1 MRQASQHE
9 AGHWLGRP
17 QCSAAAPCAAG
28 WPPPAGWR
36 ACSLTPPASC
46 ALTPWSPCPA
56 VPSRSLFAIYP
67 LASNLSSQ
75 AWADSYTL
83 AAGEVGWGAGHT
95 AGIACVAAARCPLP
109 PVVACPGLTPVPRAP
124 RAPQAPPLSCHKGW
138 DTSSW
143 VTGSTAGSR
152 CASPSYSSS
161 FDCPS
166 SCTWTP
172 QQLSGQCAGLA
183 LPEVPVNRGPAAA
196 CLLHPPCSAAA
207 AGNLTA
213 PDGPCFCCDLQLD
226 GGAAATAAAAA
237 GGTVP
242 PAQLWVLFLG
252 QLAFLLWVL
261 LLTRAQVGGLNA
273 RGGCW
278 KRAMEAN
285 GSGAHSPARWLD
297 RGSRHP
303 GLHDTRPAPRTPARP
318 VVVAFVDQGR
328 RLALHTEIGTVRGT
342 EGWARAGTLAGAGRS
357 RGGGGGGG
365 GL

>member
-1 MRQASQHE
+1 M
-9 AGHWLGRP
+9 
-17 QCSAAAPCAAG
+17 
-28 WPPPAGWR
+28 
-36 ACSLTPPASC
+36 
-46 ALTPWSPCPA
+46 
-56 VPSRSLFAIYP
+56 
-67 LASNLSSQ
+67 
-75 AWADSYTL
+75 
-83 AAGEVGWGAGHT
+83 
-95 AGIACVAAARCPLP
+95 
-109 PVVACPGLTPVPRAP
+109 
-124 RAPQAPPLSCHKGW
+124 
-138 DTSSW
+138 
-143 VTGSTAGSR
+143 TGSTAGSR

-285 GSGAHSPARWLD
+285 GSGAHSPARLCALLPLSVFRLLQLRAVHAADARVITASDFTVLLSGVPTSLSPAELHEWCSHY
-297 RGSRHP
+297 GSGAH
-303 GLHDTRPAPRTPARP
+303 
-318 VVVAFVDQGR
+318 V
-328 RLALHTEIGTVRGT
+328 GTQ
-342 EGWARAGTLAGAGRS
+342 
-357 RGGGGGGG
+357 GGGGGADGELERRG
-365 GL
+365 RGAACAAHARPCTVRRLACSRHSPDTTLSLPPPP